1 MFEEAKQKLRG
12 SIAPIVTPFHEDYSI
27 DYATFENLI
36 DWHISSGTHAIS
48 VTGTTGEPS
57 SLTVE
62 ERIRVMETAVKKI
75 NGRVPFVPGT
85 GSTNHQE
92 TLYLTKKAQEMGA
105 DAALVIVPYYNKPSQ
120 HALYKHYKIVADSVD
135 IPIIVYN
142 IPGRTAT
149 NLHVDTLARLHEDC
163 PNIAHRAF
171 HGEWGQL
178 KVSERL
184 KYIYKIADLIDEHI
198 EEIAPL
204 ESMDTGLPISQTKNM
219 VARSAQNFRF
229 YAEMVSNRLVGE
241 AYQVDDEFI
250 NYTIHKPIGVAGLIT
265 PWNAPFM
272 LETWKIAPAL
282 ATGNTVVLKPG
293 EWSPVTANRLAE
305 IIDKAELPKGVF
317 NVVHGFGET
326 AGASL
331 VAHPN
336 VQLISFT
343 GETTTGS
350 EIIKNGADT
359 LKRVSAELGGKS
371 PIIVFDDADFDRALD
386 ACTWGIFSFN
396 GERCTANSRLFVQE
410 SIYEQFVDA
419 LKERIPK
426 IIVGDPLN
434 NETEVGPLIHIE
446 HFNNVKKY
454 IQLAKDEGAEI
465 YSGEVP
471 KEFGKG
477 NFVPPTL
484 LLNVTNE
491 MRVAQEEIFGPVM
504 AVMKFT
510 DEKEVIRLANDTKY
524 GLAGYVW
531 TNDIKRGHRVAQG
544 VDSGMVWINSQNV
557 RDLRIPFG
565 GSKYSGMGREGGH
578 YAFDFYTET
587 QVVHVALSAH
597 HIPQFGKKEK

>member
-1 MFEEAKQKLRG
+1 MKSQQKDRRKQMSNLKDIQLYING
-12 SIAPIVTPFHEDYSI
+12 EFI
-27 DYATFENLI
+27 DAASGKTFEN
-36 DWHISSGTHAIS
+36 
-48 VTGTTGEPS
+48 
-57 SLTVE
+57 
-62 ERIRVMETAVKKI
+62 I
-75 NGRVPFVPGT
+75 NPF
-85 GSTNHQE
+85 TNE
-92 TLYLTKKAQEMGA
+92 VINYIAEG
-105 DAALVIVPYYNKPSQ
+105 DAADI
-120 HALYKHYKIVADSVD
+120 HVAVE
-135 IPIIVYN
+135 
-142 IPGRTAT
+142 A
-149 NLHVDTLARLHEDC
+149 
-163 PNIAHRAF
+163 AHRAF